1 MRTKILTE
9 HERHLL
15 RVFLTEEIRQEGF
28 KVLLHRMRKNV
39 NRIKDDMELMLK
51 VLEKFE

>member
-1 MRTKILTE
+1 MRSKILTE

-15 RVFLTEEIRQEGF
+15 RVFLTEGIRQEGF

-39 NRIKDDMELMLK
+39 NRIKGDMELMLK
-51 VLEKFE
+51 VLGKLE

>member
-1 MRTKILTE
+1 MRNRILTE

-15 RVFLTEEIRQEGF
+15 RIFLAEGIKQEGF

-39 NRIKDDMELMLK
+39 NRIKDDIELMLK
-51 VLEKFE
+51 VLGKLE